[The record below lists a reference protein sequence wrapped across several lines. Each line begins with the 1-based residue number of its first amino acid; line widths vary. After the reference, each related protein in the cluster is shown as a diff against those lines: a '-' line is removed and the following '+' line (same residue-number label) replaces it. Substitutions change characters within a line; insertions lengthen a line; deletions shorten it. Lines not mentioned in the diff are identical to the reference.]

1 MSDLEPEKA
10 VLGAIMLDPLV
21 INDVAEHLRPG
32 DFASRLGEIVYGEML
47 AMRDEGVGVDIVT
60 LGTRLASDQE
70 FVRFGGAPILFDLMH
85 ATPTAANVLHYVGI
99 VSEAAH
105 KRRAKAALTR
115 GLQML
120 DEPTMQAGEVID
132 LAMAEM
138 QASTRSSGRL
148 RWMDYG
154 LDVHLASLLEP
165 VRHIPTPWPALNA
178 VIGGFAPGRL
188 YIVGARP
195 SVGKSIVGL
204 QAARALAKHG
214 SCSMSSLEM
223 SHDELRERLLADMAD
238 IPLDDIQGHCI
249 PESARPRLWAA
260 AEALQGMDIV
270 VDDRSSISA
279 ADIGTHARQIQR
291 RGTLSGVVLDYVQLM
306 GGSSRRNR
314 QEEVAA
320 ISRSL
325 KLLARSLDVPVIAL
339 AQLNRGSADNK
350 RLPGMH
356 DLRESGA
363 LEQDADVV
371 ILLSRKIEKDPQ
383 TGEDFESPN
392 EVVMDVDKNRHGRRD
407 RFTLILDGAHARLL
421 NPTFQRQMGLGG
433 PDAA

>member
-1 MSDLEPEKA
+1 
-10 VLGAIMLDPLV
+10 
-21 INDVAEHLRPG
+21 
-32 DFASRLGEIVYGEML
+32 
-47 AMRDEGVGVDIVT
+47 
-60 LGTRLASDQE
+60 
-70 FVRFGGAPILFDLMH
+70 
-85 ATPTAANVLHYVGI
+85 
-99 VSEAAH
+99 
-105 KRRAKAALTR
+105 
-115 GLQML
+115 
-120 DEPTMQAGEVID
+120 
-132 LAMAEM
+132 
-138 QASTRSSGRL
+138 
-148 RWMDYG
+148 
-154 LDVHLASLLEP
+154 
-165 VRHIPTPWPALNA
+165 
-178 VIGGFAPGRL
+178 
-188 YIVGARP
+188 
-195 SVGKSIVGL
+195 
-204 QAARALAKHG
+204 
-214 SCSMSSLEM
+214 
-223 SHDELRERLLADMAD
+223 
-238 IPLDDIQGHCI
+238 
-249 PESARPRLWAA
+249 
-260 AEALQGMDIV
+260 
-270 VDDRSSISA
+270 
-279 ADIGTHARQIQR
+279 
-291 RGTLSGVVLDYVQLM
+291 VVLDYVQLM